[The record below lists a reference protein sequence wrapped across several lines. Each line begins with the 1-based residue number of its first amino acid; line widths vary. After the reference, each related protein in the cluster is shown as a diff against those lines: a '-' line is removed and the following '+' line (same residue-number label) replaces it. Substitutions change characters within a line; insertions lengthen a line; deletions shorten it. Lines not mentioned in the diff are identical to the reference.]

1 MLNVST
7 KSWELGISEERWEEK
22 FGFRLEILSCAVW
35 DSSKTKNAIS
45 FLSICLMKWNS
56 LKLRV
61 TFQRTWI
68 LKVIQQEILN
78 LLSKLMEICKISVN
92 QILILIQTLILKTI
106 QKMKKFNIKRKSKRR
121 KQRLTSMI
129 FDHIFILIVNIF
141 IGKSLFI
148 DLFDSVE
155 YFLRFLVL
163 IRHDGEGLLYSFLD
177 HLNDH
182 GNGAISFLLFV
193 NIDSRVIESDCRS
206 KLSDK
211 L

>member
-1 MLNVST
+1 
-7 KSWELGISEERWEEK
+7 
-22 FGFRLEILSCAVW
+22 
-35 DSSKTKNAIS
+35 
-45 FLSICLMKWNS
+45 
-56 LKLRV
+56 
-61 TFQRTWI
+61 
-68 LKVIQQEILN
+68 
-78 LLSKLMEICKISVN
+78 MEICKTSVN
-92 QILILIQTLILKTI
+92 QILILIQTLIPKTI

-141 IGKSLFI
+141 ISKSLFI

-163 IRHDGEGLLYSFLD
+163 IRHDGEGLFYSFLD

-182 GNGAISFLLFV
+182 CNGAISFLLFV

-211 L
+211 LKRGTHILAHRSVMQSHFLNVVKLNLSSKSRRQFFKRNVFQFGYSLGHT